1 MNNLRILRKEKGLTL
16 SELSNELKKEMD
28 FSISSNAL
36 GKYERGKREPK
47 LETWQKLA
55 DYFGVPIPYLQGLG
69 VSRDVVINDLV
80 DKIIAEHNQFFTQF
94 SGMGYDL
101 QEKITR
107 SDIEYIT
114 NNLGV
119 YLDNSSNTV
128 DKLIKNKD
136 LNALRYLVSKY
147 VPLVNDYNF
156 LASVP
161 SNVNDYYS
169 ALSEKIFNDKYG
181 NPFGDISSANTEMDN
196 RDVKIFESICDLLV
210 SNSEKKATL
219 SDRSDDE
226 KIEISNKFQE
236 LFELLTNETDD
247 QRVLDLRND
256 VINLLDAYVSDDYKL
271 ATDTDTHDKD
281 KN

>member
-1 MNNLRILRKEKGLTL
+1 MKKLNNNRIKQVRLEQKKKQKEVASFLGITEQAL
-16 SELSNELKKEMD
+16 SY
-28 FSISSNAL
+28 
-36 GKYERGKREPK
+36 YERGKREPK

-80 DKIIAEHNQFFTQF
+80 DKTINEHNYLSSQF
-94 SGMGYDL
+94 STMGYDL

-210 SNSEKKATL
+210 SNSETKATL
-219 SDRSDDE
+219 LDCSDDE

-236 LFELLTNETDD
+236 LFELLTDDTDD
-247 QRVLDLRND
+247 QRVLEIRDN
-256 VINLLDAYVSDDYKL
+256 VKNLLNAYASDDYKL